1 MNCGLTQVT
10 LEHIQSVFTKHPEV
24 EYVVIYGSRAKG
36 NFRNGSDIDLT
47 LIGQDITE
55 QLLLLIKLE
64 LDELNTPYLFDISIF
79 DHLNSSDLKNHITRI
94 GENFYQCAHSL
105 NIDFLENFRS

>member
-1 MNCGLTQVT
+1 MSFGLTQATVDQ
-10 LEHIQSVFTKHPEV
+10 IQSVFAKHPEIDH
-24 EYVVIYGSRAKG
+24 VVIYGSRAKG

-79 DHLNSSDLKNHITRI
+79 DHLNSPDLKMHIARVGQI
-94 GENFYQCAHSL
+94 FYKNARSL
-105 NIDFLENFRS
+105 SPLE